1 MQGDSNPDFTSP
13 DLRVVAAY
21 SAEDFARLLRTGIAM
36 GDRKLGVMREEAQ
49 DNLSHLTDAEIA
61 ALYEYLHALAGG

>member
-1 MQGDSNPDFTSP
+1 LQGDSNPDFTSP

-21 SAEDFARLLRTGIAM
+21 SADDFARLLRTGTAM
-36 GDRKLGVMREEAQ
+36 GDRKLGMMREVAL

-61 ALYEYLHALAGG
+61 ALYEYLHTLAGP